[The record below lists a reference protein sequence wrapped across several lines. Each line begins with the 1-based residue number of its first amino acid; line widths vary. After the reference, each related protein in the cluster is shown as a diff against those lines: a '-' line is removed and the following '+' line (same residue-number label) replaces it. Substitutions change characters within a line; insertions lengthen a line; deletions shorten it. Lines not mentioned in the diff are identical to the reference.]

1 MRSSPADPRQ
11 PGGPLPGFSLLRPR
25 RAVALLLLL
34 LVWVS
39 CCLGALCACRSCES
53 CVAAHVAV
61 DFRVN
66 PSGYKT
72 GTSSTLNNIV
82 VHLGAMVVGVCC
94 IAA

>member
-11 PGGPLPGFSLLRPR
+11 PGGPLPGFSRVRPR

-53 CVAAHVAV
+53 CVPAHVAV

-66 PSGYKT
+66 IS
-72 GTSSTLNNIV
+72 
-82 VHLGAMVVGVCC
+82 
-94 IAA
+94 